1 MVQGDFQE
9 SDIVMILSPSLQGM
23 YSGWPA
29 TFNRHSL
36 VIRRINFWALVLTWM
51 VRTCLSW
58 SGNTSSTQPRRHWPR
73 GAFWSTTSTTSLT
86 FRFFLASLH
95 FFCMLSVD
103 RYSSLQHFQNTLTRF
118 WISLQWFL
126 GLNAMSSV
134 AWGASCP
141 PSCPTKK
148 RLGVNT
154 GSSHE
159 SAPWYI
165 NGLKFINAST
175 SLIAVCSSSLVSPA
189 ISNYCFQSFLGYF
202 HHRLKHPTKVWPQQR
217 IPIPAD
223 SVIGN
228 VTCNLFLIHCLKK
241 FSELSLCSHKV
252 CPIITTNFFRSFPSG
267 YHSAEHIQEFCG
279 AQWTYHF

>member
-1 MVQGDFQE
+1 MIRFSPHTGGNTWHLQKQTNKRVSIPPPPKE
-9 SDIVMILSPSLQGM
+9 RLRILSPSLQGM

-36 VIRRINFWALVLTWM
+36 VMRRINFWALVLTWM
-51 VRTCLSW
+51 MRTCLSW
-58 SGNTSSTQPRRHWPR
+58 SGNTSSTQPRCHWPR

-126 GLNAMSSV
+126 GLNAMPSV

-189 ISNYCFQSFLGYF
+189 FPTIAFRVSLATFTIDSNTPPKCDPSRGF
-202 HHRLKHPTKVWPQQR
+202 RLHL
-217 IPIPAD
+217 IPLLATLLAI
-223 SVIGN
+223 
-228 VTCNLFLIHCLKK
+228 
-241 FSELSLCSHKV
+241 CS
-252 CPIITTNFFRSFPSG
+252 
-267 YHSAEHIQEFCG
+267 
-279 AQWTYHF
+279 